1 MSPAAREADAP
12 DRRADIVLRSAELF
26 DNHGYHAT
34 SVNDIADA
42 VGISKPTLY
51 HYVKGKDEILYW
63 IHQEFSG
70 WLIDRQQSRNDVPMT
85 NSQRIL
91 ETMADIFELM
101 DTRPGHVRTFF
112 EHHRELPA
120 EARAEIG
127 ASRDR
132 YFDMVRALIKA
143 GIESGEI
150 RPVDPTFATLALF
163 GVCNWAYQW
172 YRPTGPMPPRQ
183 IAYLMFD
190 ILANGWSTRP
200 EPTA

>member
-1 MSPAAREADAP
+1 MKPARDGEAP
-12 DRRADIVLRSAELF
+12 DRRADIVSRSAELF
-26 DNHGYHAT
+26 DRHGYHAT
-34 SVNDIADA
+34 SVNDIAEA

-63 IHQEFSG
+63 IHQEFSN
-70 WLIDRQQSRNDVPMT
+70 WLIARQDSRRDVPMS

-101 DTRPGHVRTFF
+101 ESRPGHVRTFF
-112 EHHRELPA
+112 EHYRELPIDA
-120 EARAEIG
+120 QTDIG

-132 YFDMVRALIKA
+132 YFEMVKSLISA
-143 GIESGEI
+143 GIDSGEL
-150 RPVDPTFATLALF
+150 RAVDPTFATLAMF

-172 YRPTGPMPPRQ
+172 FRPDGPMTPRQ

-190 ILANGWSTRP
+190 ILNNGWAAPGRDKTP
-200 EPTA
+200 